1 MEDNIQLFEHEEFGE
16 VRVVMIDGEPWFV
29 AADVCRI
36 LELGNS
42 SQAVSR
48 LDDDE
53 KRKITESRVVVDPH
67 FNIGS
72 DSREINVVNEPGLY
86 RLVFAS
92 RKKEAREF
100 QRWVY
105 HEVLP
110 SIRKTGS
117 YSVNKNTT
125 DPLALEGE
133 RLALERDKLALEREQ
148 FNVENSEETKN
159 FKKAQLLR
167 ELASAAR
174 DFYLRDSLVNYSAKL
189 ITGKNFIEG
198 MLNTDEDAIVLKA
211 PHTGR

>member
-16 VRVVMIDGEPWFV
+16 VRVVMIDGEPWLVGKDV
-29 AADVCRI
+29 ATALGYTNPQKALRDHVPDKYKTVNDSFTVNGTAPILINEAGMYKLVMRSKLESAEKFSDWVC
-36 LELGNS
+36 G
-42 SQAVSR
+42 
-48 LDDDE
+48 
-53 KRKITESRVVVDPH
+53 
-67 FNIGS
+67 
-72 DSREINVVNEPGLY
+72 
-86 RLVFAS
+86 
-92 RKKEAREF
+92 
-100 QRWVY
+100 
-105 HEVLP
+105 EVLI

-133 RLALERDKLALEREQ
+133 RLALERERLALEREQ

-189 ITGKNFIEG
+189 ITGENFIEE
-198 MLNTDEDAIVLKA
+198 THDHDEDCSSDLKV
-211 PHTGR
+211 PPRRIK

>member
-16 VRVVMIDGEPWFV
+16 VRVVMIDGEPWLVGKDV
-29 AADVCRI
+29 ATALGYTNPQKALRDHVPDKYKTVNDSFTVNGTAPILINEAGMYKLVMRSKLESAEKFSDWVC
-36 LELGNS
+36 G
-42 SQAVSR
+42 
-48 LDDDE
+48 
-53 KRKITESRVVVDPH
+53 
-67 FNIGS
+67 
-72 DSREINVVNEPGLY
+72 
-86 RLVFAS
+86 
-92 RKKEAREF
+92 
-100 QRWVY
+100 
-105 HEVLP
+105 EVLI

-133 RLALERDKLALEREQ
+133 RLTLERERLALEREQ

-189 ITGKNFIEG
+189 ITGENFIEE
-198 MLNTDEDAIVLKA
+198 THDHDEDCSSDLKV
-211 PHTGR
+211 PPRRIK